1 MSDWNVELE
10 LVDGKSKKFWRAR
23 TDGGSLVVN
32 FGRIGTNGQNKTKDL
47 GDADAAQAELDKLAA
62 SKRKKGYAD
71 VAGSGTQAAAPAPA
85 IKPVVVPDEK
95 DEAPSGPVTMTYTAG
110 GRQMTLTM
118 KVVGKAL
125 ETELSETYPDEA
137 AAAKALARI
146 QEALTEEG
154 YR

>member
-1 MSDWNVELE
+1 MSDWSVELE

-23 TDGGSLVVN
+23 TEGGSLVVN
-32 FGRIGTNGQNKTKDL
+32 FGRIGTDGQNKTKDL
-47 GDADAAQAELDKLAA
+47 GDAGAAEAELDKLAA

-71 VAGSGTQAAAPAPA
+71 VAGAAKATPAPVA
-85 IKPVVVPDEK
+85 KPVVVPDAK
-95 DEAPSGPVTMTYTAG
+95 DDAPTGPVTLTYTAG
-110 GRQMTLTM
+110 GRQMKLTM

-137 AAAKALARI
+137 AANKALARI
-146 QEALTEEG
+146 QQALSEEG

>member
-1 MSDWNVELE
+1 MSDWSVELE

-23 TDGGSLVVN
+23 TEGGSLVVN
-32 FGRIGTNGQNKTKDL
+32 FGRIGTDGQKKTKDL
-47 GDADAAQAELDKLAA
+47 GDAGAAEAELDKLAA

-71 VAGSGTQAAAPAPA
+71 VAGAAKAAPAPA
-85 IKPVVVPDEK
+85 AKPVVVPDPE
-95 DEAPSGPVTMTYTAG
+95 DDAPTGPVTMTYSAG
-110 GRQMTLTM
+110 GRQMKLTM

-137 AAAKALARI
+137 AANKALARI
-146 QEALTEEG
+146 QQALTEEG